1 MRSYY
6 DELGNSRGNDSGF
19 LFREMDRNSYRMIK
33 GVTNPEKVIP
43 MREMNTCETEI
54 FCAVPFYSMWHQL
67 RFE

>member
-19 LFREMDRNSYRMIK
+19 LFREMDRNSVRLIRGIASPDK
-33 GVTNPEKVIP
+33 VTAVRQMNSCEK
-43 MREMNTCETEI
+43 EI
-54 FCAVPFYSMWHQL
+54 FCGIPFYSLWHQK